1 MTKDTREAFRE
12 ISLGAENSAYE
23 IIARMDEEYAGFLK
37 GLYVDGT
44 FGREGA
50 LERKTRELI
59 MVGITCA
66 LRSARGVRLHSLRA
80 LKLGAEPREVLEVME
95 VSAIPGGMP
104 GLWLGLDTLQEI
116 LDQEG
121 IEFK

>member
-1 MTKDTREAFRE
+1 MSKETTEAFRE

-23 IIARMDEEYAGFLK
+23 IIARMDPEYAGFLK
-37 GLYVDGT
+37 GLYIDGT

-66 LRSARGVRLHSLRA
+66 LRSARGVRLHSQRA
-80 LKLGAEPREVLEVME
+80 LRLGAEPREVLEAME

-104 GLWLGLDTLQEI
+104 GLWQGLDTLQEI
-116 LDQEG
+116 LRDEG
-121 IEFK
+121 VDLQ

>member
-80 LKLGAEPREVLEVME
+80 LKLGAEPREVLEAME